1 MKKTTNET
9 AIPFSHPPIPS
20 APGIVDPIL
29 RLKDVERVVGLKRS
43 RIYALMGTGEFPQA
57 VHLSARAIGWRA
69 SDIQAWINTRR
80 LVSEA
85 RWIKSKAARYLRGE
99 EDGEA

>member
-1 MKKTTNET
+1 
-9 AIPFSHPPIPS
+9 
-20 APGIVDPIL
+20 
-29 RLKDVERVVGLKRS
+29 
-43 RIYALMGTGEFPQA
+43 MGAGEFPQA